1 MSSVETSAEAYA
13 SVEREDP
20 KPGSNIPLH
29 LDIGLTAKLYEVL
42 GNRRGAIVAIDPLNG
57 AFWDS
62 RAPQPMTQIH
72 LLAGLVRL
80 NTRHFNQ

>member
-1 MSSVETSAEAYA
+1 MR

-42 GNRRGAIVAIDPLNG
+42 GNGGAQLL
-57 AFWDS
+57 
-62 RAPQPMTQIH
+62 RLIH
-72 LLAGLVRL
+72 
-80 NTRHFNQ
+80 

>member
-1 MSSVETSAEAYA
+1 MR

-42 GNRRGAIVAIDPLNG
+42 GNRRGAVVAIDPLSG
-57 AFWDS
+57 GILGLASTPTYDAKLIYRWD
-62 RAPQPMTQIH
+62 
-72 LLAGLVRL
+72 
-80 NTRHFNQ
+80 